1 MCGRTPNRA
10 QPPVDRRPIMRPRH
24 VTLTKLPIPRSHRAS
39 PSRCISQNKGA
50 ARFTLIDNQGQACFT
65 LLPVKVQPP
74 SPYTPTKVPPA
85 ASYSSKNHLVTP
97 PVCHLV
103 TSPPVFTAKNTK
115 VQPTAPLLN

>member
-74 SPYTPTKVPPA
+74 SPLLNPSNPATPGVCPA
-85 ASYSSKNHLVTP
+85 
-97 PVCHLV
+97 
-103 TSPPVFTAKNTK
+103 
-115 VQPTAPLLN
+115 PTAPPLPLSPCLLVILSPCPRPLPLRIH